1 MSLLVL
7 ALGNDLLGDDG
18 VGLLAADH
26 LKKVRLQNTKVV
38 KSGLSGLYL
47 VDLIEGFD
55 DLVIVDSLVGETPG
69 EVKRLPLNQMG
80 PKIVPSAHY
89 LGLPE
94 ALDLA
99 KRAGMDMPERV
110 EVVAMLIRDSQVLGT
125 GVSAEV
131 LRGLPALVEEV
142 IKVAA
147 EWGYSAGGEP
157 ANRGPAKRSKGKK
170 KR

>member
-18 VGLLAADH
+18 IGLLVADH
-26 LKKVRLQNTKVV
+26 LEKARLPNATVV

-69 EVKRLPLNQMG
+69 EVTRLPLNRMG

-99 KRAGMDMPERV
+99 KRAGMDIPERV
-110 EVVAMLIRDSQVLGT
+110 EVVAMQIRDSQILGT
-125 GVSAEV
+125 GVSPEV
-131 LRGLPALVEEV
+131 MRGLPALVEEV

-147 EWGYSAGGEP
+147 EWGYLAGNKPGD
-157 ANRGPAKRSKGKK
+157 RGPAKRSKGKK